1 MRLPGSA
8 SCRSALPRVVPLS
21 EQMPAE
27 FRAMFGVAACVRK
40 TCMHLVMAATDGVK
54 SCRSASQ
61 DLLAYYQGLPRF
73 VFYTDTPLLL
83 VFGGGL
89 CAAHSTALSVVTFSL
104 ANI

>member
-8 SCRSALPRVVPLS
+8 SCRSALPWVVPLS

-40 TCMHLVMAATDGVK
+40 TCMHLVMAAPDVVE
-54 SCRSASQ
+54 SCPSARQ

-73 VFYTDTPLLL
+73 VSYTIQVVLEV
-83 VFGGGL
+83 VFVQ
-89 CAAHSTALSVVTFSL
+89 HTQLSCQW
-104 ANI
+104 